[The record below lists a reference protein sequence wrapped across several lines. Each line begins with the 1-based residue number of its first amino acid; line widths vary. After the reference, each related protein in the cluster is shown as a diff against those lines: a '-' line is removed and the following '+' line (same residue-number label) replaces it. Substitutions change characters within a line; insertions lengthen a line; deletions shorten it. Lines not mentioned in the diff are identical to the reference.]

1 VTRCCKREDAKSEKE
16 QSSSEMLFCS
26 EKPLNLLIEKK
37 EEEKLASGQ
46 GNPVNLSMIGA
57 FHTSFPGL
65 AVTNSAHFSFL
76 GNPHG

>member
-37 EEEKLASGQ
+37 KKKNWHQ
-46 GNPVNLSMIGA
+46 GRATLL
-57 FHTSFPGL
+57 T
-65 AVTNSAHFSFL
+65 FL
-76 GNPHG
+76 